1 MAFPDLTGF
10 LNPAFNWLGSSA
22 GNPGFVSGAAG
33 KIRNAFTG
41 ANGTGKGWSWLGNNG
56 VIPVG
61 LAALQTLGGLGDWW
75 LGTQNYNLAK
85 DAYEFQ
91 TALANRNLANQ
102 AKLINNRYDT
112 AATVGAQLSGYDYDR
127 ALASQQDQARKQHVD
142 GSYIG

>member
-1 MAFPDLTGF
+1 MAFPALGGF
-10 LNPAFNWLGSSA
+10 LNPVLSG
-22 GNPGFVSGAAG
+22 GVPGAVSGVAG
-33 KIRNAFTG
+33 KIGNLFNGT
-41 ANGTGKGWSWLGNNG
+41 NGTGSGWSWLGNNG

-61 LAALQTLGGLGDWW
+61 LAGLQTLGGLLDWQ
-75 LGTQNYNLAK
+75 LGVQNYNLAK

-112 AATVGAQLSGYDYDR
+112 AATVGAQLSGYDYDK

>member
-1 MAFPDLTGF
+1 MAGITL
-10 LNPAFNWLGSSA
+10 
-22 GNPGFVSGAAG
+22 PGFTNPTLSDSVWG
-33 KIRNAFTG
+33 
-41 ANGTGKGWSWLGNNG
+41 GKGGLANWFKNYNDTSTWNKWMGNNG
-56 VIPVG
+56 IIPIG
-61 LAALQTLGGLGDWW
+61 LAGLQTLGGLLDWQ
-75 LGTQNYNLAK
+75 LGVQNYNLAK